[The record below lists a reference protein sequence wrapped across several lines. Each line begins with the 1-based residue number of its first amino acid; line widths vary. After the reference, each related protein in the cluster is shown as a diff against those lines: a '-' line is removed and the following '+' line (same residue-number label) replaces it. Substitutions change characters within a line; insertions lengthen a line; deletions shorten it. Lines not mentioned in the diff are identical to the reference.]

1 MDNSQASW
9 ADLLKGRNGLRSLAL
24 AGGVAVHAINV
35 FIATTILPSV
45 VQDIGGLAYYAWN
58 TTLFVAASILGSS
71 CSPLTIRKYGLRVS
85 FMLAL
90 LVFVIGTV
98 ICAVAPNMP
107 WLLFGRVWQGLGGGM
122 LLSLSYAT
130 VPLVF
135 AESLWSRAMALISS
149 MWGVA
154 TLSGPAIGGVFAE
167 LGHWRWAFWSVLPVC
182 AVLAVLLITQLN
194 AIGRN
199 PDDKVRVPLLRMIL
213 LVGSVLIVS
222 AASIVDGWLIQALG
236 ILGGLL
242 LIVWLAR
249 IDGRAVQ
256 RFLPSGVWSITNPL
270 GRRYAMIGLMSI
282 GVTTEV
288 FVPYFLQAIHG
299 QSPLYAGYMS
309 ALMSAGWSVGTF
321 ISSGRSN
328 QMIGR
333 LLVFGPLV
341 STLSL
346 FGLLWLMP
354 DASVWVVW
362 LGVLLLGVGAGVGIC
377 WPHLLT
383 GVFRAANADEQNIA
397 SAAITTLQLYAI
409 ALGASIAGMAANAAG
424 FTEPG
429 GLAGTISASWAVYG
443 VFMFAPA
450 IAIRLGWRA
459 AKDGKS
465 VS

>member
-1 MDNSQASW
+1 MENSESSW
-9 ADLLKGRNGLRSLAL
+9 GELLKGRNGLRSIAL
-24 AGGVAVHAINV
+24 AGGVAIHAINV

-45 VQDIGGLAYYAWN
+45 VADIGGLTYYAWN

-71 CSPLTIRKYGLRVS
+71 CSPLAIRNYGLR
-85 FMLAL
+85 LA
-90 LVFVIGTV
+90 FVMALAIFVVGTV
-98 ICAVAPNMP
+98 FCAIAPTMP

-135 AESLWSRAMALISS
+135 AERLWSRAMALISS

-182 AVLAVLLITQLN
+182 AILAILLVTQLD
-194 AIGRN
+194 AAGRN
-199 PDDKVRVPLLRMIL
+199 RAEKVGVPLLRMSL

-222 AASIVDGWLIQALG
+222 AASIFDSWLVQAIG
-236 ILGGLL
+236 IIGGLL
-242 LIVWLAR
+242 LIIVLAR
-249 IDGRAVQ
+249 IDGNSKQ
-256 RFLPSGVWSITNPL
+256 RFLPSGAWSLSSPL

-288 FVPYFLQAIHG
+288 FVPYFLQAIHE
-299 QSPLYAGYMS
+299 QTPLYAGYMS

-321 ISSGRSN
+321 ISSARSN
-328 QMIGR
+328 KTINR
-333 LLVFGPLV
+333 LLVLGPIL
-341 STLSL
+341 SAASL
-346 FGLLWLMP
+346 FGLFWLMP
-354 DASVWVVW
+354 NGSVWIV
-362 LGVLLLGVGAGVGIC
+362 LIGLLLLGVGTGVGLC

-383 GVFRAANADEQNIA
+383 GVFRAASKDQQDIA

-409 ALGASIAGMAANAAG
+409 ALGASVAGMAANAAG
-424 FTEPG
+424 FTTPG
-429 GLAGTISASWAVYG
+429 GLVGTIQAAWAVYG
-443 VFMFAPA
+443 VFMLAPA

-459 AKDGKS
+459 AKDGMS